1 MNLLG
6 HRLELSTPETAP
18 DTRKTV
24 RALAASIVTNP
35 GRLDDIELMT
45 GEGLANALLHGE
57 GPIDVSVS
65 VNADRVCVE
74 IKNHARS
81 NRPANRHRLD
91 QDHGRGLSIID
102 ALATSWRLERT
113 DDETALRFEVDVD

>member
-24 RALAASIVTNP
+24 RALAAGIVTNP

-45 GEGLANALLHGE
+45 GEGIANALLHGE

-65 VNADRVCVE
+65 VNANQVCVE
-74 IKNHARS
+74 ITNHARS
-81 NRPANRHRLD
+81 NRPAKGHRG
-91 QDHGRGLSIID
+91 DHGRGLSIID
-102 ALATSWRLERT
+102 ALATSWRLERAGADT
-113 DDETALRFEVDVD
+113 MLRFEVDVD